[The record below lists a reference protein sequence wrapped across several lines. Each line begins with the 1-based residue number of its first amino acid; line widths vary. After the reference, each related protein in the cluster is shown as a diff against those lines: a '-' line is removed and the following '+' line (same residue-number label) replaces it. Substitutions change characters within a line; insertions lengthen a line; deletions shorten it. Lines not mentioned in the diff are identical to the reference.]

1 MVKEFEGFLWER
13 ENSQATIKKY
23 LRDIKTF
30 MDYLGKKKVISKEC
44 LISYKEWLRQNYRIT
59 SVNSMLAALNQFL
72 SFIGLGRLKLK
83 RIKIQNTAAGSI
95 GRELTKKEFQRLVRS
110 AKFSGNEQ
118 LALLM
123 ETVCSTGIRISE
135 LKFFRVENVNSGMV
149 KIHNKGK
156 YRIIPIPR
164 ILQKKLLIYIRKNR
178 ILSGSIFR
186 TRTGKE
192 KDRSNIWREMK
203 KAAQS
208 AGIDPEKVFPHNL
221 RHLFAR
227 TFYRKTK
234 NLIDLADILG
244 HSSVEVTRIYTSN
257 GFEEWKKGIEQM
269 NLLEI

>member
-1 MVKEFEGFLWER
+1 
-13 ENSQATIKKY
+13 
-23 LRDIKTF
+23 
-30 MDYLGKKKVISKEC
+30 
-44 LISYKEWLRQNYRIT
+44 
-59 SVNSMLAALNQFL
+59 MLAALNQFL